1 MSGGRAALSVDAS
14 PDVATDGDA
23 GCPGLCDDF
32 ERTTPLGPLWTGV
45 GCGQGSLTVDH
56 QLRVIHPASSS
67 SGFVSCAL
75 EGVAGPASSRAR
87 VEFDYRAETSFSG
100 SDYQAI
106 GSVDFAPPS
115 NAAGVTDV
123 VYEIM
128 LDANDALHV
137 GTVAVTQGVYDFAVV
152 AETSVPSVRFGSMC
166 HLIFDVDFAHGT
178 GAVSSTCDGL
188 TTTTIPKAPSSTR
201 SPV

>member
-56 QLRVIHPASSS
+56 QLRVIHPASS
-67 SGFVSCAL
+67 
-75 EGVAGPASSRAR
+75 RAR

-128 LDANDALHV
+128 LDANGALHV